1 MAFLKLWAVLLLVF
15 ALTQNIDSTT
25 TTTTT
30 TTAATKATAPTTTTT
45 TTTTKKPHPGPQ
57 DPKCLQPKETGP
69 CHMNLMRYYYNPET
83 NACEEFK
90 FGGCKGNENKFGF
103 KETCEKACKKSTEP
117 SNSGAKT
124 SATVEG
130 HKAQSSTHKPELLNT
145 HKSEGLH
152 AAGTEK
158 STSTTTTSKT
168 VTSTTAPS
176 KSKTH

>member
-1 MAFLKLWAVLLLVF
+1 
-15 ALTQNIDSTT
+15 
-25 TTTTT
+25 
-30 TTAATKATAPTTTTT
+30 
-45 TTTTKKPHPGPQ
+45 
-57 DPKCLQPKETGP
+57 
-69 CHMNLMRYYYNPET
+69 MNLMRYYYNPET

-117 SNSGAKT
+117 SNSGVKT

-130 HKAQSSTHKPELLNT
+130 HKAQPSTHKPELLNV
-145 HKSEGLH
+145 HKSEALH

-168 VTSTTAPS
+168 VTSTTASS

>member
-1 MAFLKLWAVLLLVF
+1 MAFFKFWAVLLLVF

-30 TTAATKATAPTTTTT
+30 TTGATKATAATTTTT
-45 TTTTKKPHPGPQ
+45 TNKPHPGPQ
-57 DPKCLQPKETGP
+57 DPKCLQPKEPGP

-103 KETCEKACKKSTEP
+103 KETCEKACKKPTDS
-117 SNSGAKT
+117 SNSGTKT
-124 SATVEG
+124 PVIVEG
-130 HKAQSSTHKPELLNT
+130 HKAHPSTHKPELLNT
-145 HKSEGLH
+145 HKSDALH

-168 VTSTTAPS
+168 VTSTTASS